1 MGESDEQG
9 LAADGALRPRDRRD
23 FEAWL
28 RPERPGDLLVRRR

>member
-1 MGESDEQG
+1 MGEADEQG

-28 RPERPGDLLVRRR
+28 MEIEK